1 MHSEAGLI
9 WNNQPEEAMKV
20 DAIVIFK
27 RHLDSVYGQEG
38 FRANG
43 TSPVCQLNRLGKVG
57 RRACICI
64 IQVYDYEP
72 NPLLA
77 AKKQ

>member
-1 MHSEAGLI
+1 MHSEADLI

-38 FRANG
+38 FRAN
-43 TSPVCQLNRLGKVG
+43 TGKWDQPSMP
-57 RRACICI
+57 A
-64 IQVYDYEP
+64 
-72 NPLLA
+72 
-77 AKKQ
+77 